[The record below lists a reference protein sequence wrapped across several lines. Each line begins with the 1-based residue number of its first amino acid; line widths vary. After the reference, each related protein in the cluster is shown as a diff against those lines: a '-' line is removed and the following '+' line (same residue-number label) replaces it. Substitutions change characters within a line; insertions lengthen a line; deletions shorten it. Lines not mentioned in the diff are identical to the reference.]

1 MVKLAM
7 NPAIKYEDQANV
19 RLVNEIHE
27 GEGMHL
33 KGVSILPLY
42 SNLGTA
48 TTSSVQSNKPL
59 VMGYLNEKVSSHSL
73 SESNFLPIHGRAV
86 C

>member
-33 KGVSILPLY
+33 KGVSIFAPL
-42 SNLGTA
+42 
-48 TTSSVQSNKPL
+48 
-59 VMGYLNEKVSSHSL
+59 LNFE
-73 SESNFLPIHGRAV
+73 RQ
-86 C
+86 

>member
-7 NPAIKYEDQANV
+7 NPAIEYEDQANV
-19 RLVNEIHE
+19 RLVNEIHQ

-42 SNLGTA
+42 SNLRDSDDLECA
-48 TTSSVQSNKPL
+48 
-59 VMGYLNEKVSSHSL
+59 E
-73 SESNFLPIHGRAV
+73 
-86 C
+86 

>member
-33 KGVSILPLY
+33 KAVSILPLY
-42 SNLGTA
+42 SNLRDSDDLECA
-48 TTSSVQSNKPL
+48 
-59 VMGYLNEKVSSHSL
+59 E
-73 SESNFLPIHGRAV
+73 
-86 C
+86 